1 MDNPRGVLRGFTIA
15 VASGAGGT
23 VYVNVQ
29 PPEGEMWDLYA
40 VSEMHDDAA
49 RVLQWCVID
58 DIGGL
63 ILPVYTSPAATAA
76 RQNFFNDTHSP
87 GPIRVHHTCYIAAQ
101 VAAMAGAKTVTLN
114 VIAERLVGV
123 DTMDAS

>member
-40 VSEMHDDAA
+40 VSEIHDDVA

-63 ILPVYTSPAATAA
+63 ILPVYTSTATTD
-76 RQNFFNDTHSP
+76 RRNFFADTGSP
-87 GPIRVHHTCYIAAQ
+87 GPLRVHHTCYIAAQ

-114 VIAERLVGV
+114 IIAERLVGV
-123 DTMDAS
+123 DTMNAS